1 MLQAGRINHMYFSQN
16 SLILCFIILIF
27 KWLIIV
33 ERGSLPAP
41 FAWDVHLC
49 TALYLYRLNYA
60 AHTPPFHSMA
70 AACFSAANSNVTRL
84 T

>member
-1 MLQAGRINHMYFSQN
+1 MTSFAAPVDISRFNSFNVYFS
-16 SLILCFIILIF
+16 IILIF
-27 KWLIIV
+27 WLIA
-33 ERGSLPAP
+33 EQPQRTAP
-41 FAWDVHLC
+41 FAWDVHRG

>member
-1 MLQAGRINHMYFSQN
+1 MTSFAAPVDMCISPFLNCWFVIA
-16 SLILCFIILIF
+16 
-27 KWLIIV
+27 
-33 ERGSLPAP
+33 ERRSLPAP
-41 FAWDVHLC
+41 FAWDVHRG